1 MQGAKVKSLLFSRSD
16 LSTAKPLGLEQAR
29 VECGRMRCY
38 AFTSG
43 FQSDLIFTLAF
54 V

>member
-1 MQGAKVKSLLFSRSD
+1 MQSAKVKSLLFSRND
-16 LSTAKPLGLEQAR
+16 LSTAKPLGLKQAR
-29 VECGRMRCY
+29 VEYGRVRCY

-43 FQSDLIFTLAF
+43 FQSDLIFAPAF